1 MTERFA
7 RLLKER
13 IGLDVASVGET
24 VVARA
29 VRQRCD
35 KVTAGDMHA
44 YWEHLQASDVERQA
58 LVDAV
63 IVPETWFFRY
73 PESFAAL
80 ARKAVSRL
88 QELAGARPL
97 RMLSVPCSSG
107 EEPYSMVMALFD
119 AGIPED
125 AFQVDAVD
133 VSPALLER
141 AEQGRYRRNSFR
153 GDQLAFRQR
162 HFSAGEQE
170 WRISDA
176 VRGKVRFSCG
186 NLLAPGM
193 LAGEAAYDFVFCRN
207 LLIYFDRTT
216 QEQAVQVI
224 KRLTRDDGVLFIGPA
239 EACLLINDGM
249 RPLGMEQSFA
259 FRHKGADEGKTW
271 PAPAR
276 ISVPP
281 IRPAPAK
288 APAERKSAPPVVA
301 PVPKPQVVDPT
312 QQSLAQIAELSNRGQ
327 FAEARRSCMAYL
339 AAHGPSAAVYYWL
352 GLICDAQGQGD
363 EAHTFYRKALY
374 LQPNHQEALL
384 HLAALLASRG
394 DVEAA
399 RRLEERAARGVIGD
413 V

>member
-1 MTERFA
+1 M
-7 RLLKER
+7 
-13 IGLDVASVGET
+13 
-24 VVARA
+24 
-29 VRQRCD
+29 
-35 KVTAGDMHA
+35 
-44 YWEHLQASDVERQA
+44 
-58 LVDAV
+58 

-80 ARKAVSRL
+80 ARRASSRL

-97 RMLSVPCSSG
+97 RLLSVPCSSG

-125 AFQVDAVD
+125 AFQIDAVD
-133 VSPALLER
+133 VSPTLLER
-141 AEQGRYRRNSFR
+141 AEQGSYRRNSFR
-153 GDQLAFRQR
+153 GDQITFRQR
-162 HFSAGEQE
+162 YFTPGEQDY
-170 WRISDA
+170 RISDA

-186 NLLAPGM
+186 NLLAPGL

-224 KRLTRDDGVLFIGPA
+224 KRLTRDDGLLFIGPA
-239 EACLLINDGM
+239 EASLLINEGM
-249 RPLGMEQSFA
+249 RPLGVEQSFA
-259 FRHKGADEGKTW
+259 FRHKGAGDGET
-271 PAPAR
+271 PPTLAR

-281 IRPAPAK
+281 SRPAPAQPPL
-288 APAERKSAPPVVA
+288 ARKPAPPVA
-301 PVPKPQVVDPT
+301 AAAPKPQAVDPA
-312 QQSLAQIAELSNRGQ
+312 QRSLAEIAELSNRGQ
-327 FAEARRSCMAYL
+327 FAEARRSCSAHL

-352 GLICDAQGQGD
+352 GLICDAQGQGND
-363 EAHTFYRKALY
+363 AHAFYRKALY

-399 RRLEERAARGVIGD
+399 RRLEERAARGVNGD